1 MRRLKRKFAQHGHAE
16 SSGNERSTFG
26 RRFAA
31 VAVRPGSKTKFGL
44 RADDGETNAADHVR
58 MKTTHITPAAAAI
71 AVEDMTKRYGDMTAV
86 DDLSFTVRPGAVTG
100 FLGPNGAGKTTALK
114 AIVGLSRPTA
124 GRALINGT
132 PIGAVAPDA
141 RTLGVYIEPCGAHPG
156 RSARDHL
163 RSLAAL
169 AGLPST
175 RVDEVLAIVGLE
187 QAAGRRVG
195 KYSTGMRQRL
205 GLGSALLGDP
215 EILVLDEPLNGLD
228 PQGIRWL
235 RTFLRERAASGR
247 TVLLSSHVLTEA
259 AQTVDDV
266 VVIHK
271 GRLVHQG
278 SMDDLV
284 RLGGGGVLVST
295 PTRERLATVVQ
306 RAGGRVEF
314 QNGGRL
320 LVEGMDA
327 AQLGE
332 LAHDE
337 RVVLHELTSRGGSL
351 EELFFNL
358 TEEEAA

>member
-1 MRRLKRKFAQHGHAE
+1 
-16 SSGNERSTFG
+16 
-26 RRFAA
+26 
-31 VAVRPGSKTKFGL
+31 
-44 RADDGETNAADHVR
+44 
-58 MKTTHITPAAAAI
+58 MKTTLTPQVAAAI
-71 AVEDMTKRYGDMTAV
+71 AVEDLTKRYGDVTAV
-86 DDLSFTVRPGAVTG
+86 EELSFTVRAGAVTG

-132 PIGAVAPDA
+132 PIDAVAPDA
-141 RTLGVYIEPCGAHPG
+141 RVLGVHVEACGAHPG

-169 AGLPST
+169 AGLPRT
-175 RVDEVLAIVGLE
+175 RVDEVLALVGLE

-278 SMDDLV
+278 SMDELA
-284 RLGGGGVLVST
+284 RRGGGGVLVST
-295 PTRERLATVVQ
+295 PARERLAMVVQ
-306 RAGGRVEF
+306 RAGGRVEL

-327 AQLGE
+327 AQVGE

-337 RVVLHELTSRGGSL
+337 RVVLHELASRGGSL
-351 EELFFNL
+351 EEVFFNL
-358 TEEEAA
+358 TDEEAA